1 MGSIQ
6 TQMLFKKLRDQYRA
20 IGSSNVMLT
29 QSNLVLVQPIQ
40 AGRTQYTFEI
50 LNNEGNPLSYEIRL
64 AQTDAFHMTSMQ
76 LFFGL
81 GAAPDDPEVKLL
93 SYPNDA
99 EIVNA
104 GSLSADYRNIYNGEF
119 DISID
124 NVKVIQS
131 ISSSFAEYTPQTQ
144 GIALGAGNAVDQI
157 RQASDS
163 TFYFAPTITLSGAK
177 KNQIT
182 LTFPASIASAGVNQV
197 LYLKLG
203 GIVAISGSVF
213 QS

>member
-6 TQMLFKKLRDQYRA
+6 TQMLFKKLRQQYRD
-20 IGSSNVMLT
+20 IGASNVMLT

-64 AQTDAFHMTSMQ
+64 AQTDAFHLTSMQ
-76 LFFGL
+76 MFIGL
-81 GAAPDDPEVKLL
+81 GAAPDDSAVKLL
-93 SYPNDA
+93 SYPNDM
-99 EIVNA
+99 EIVAA
-104 GSLSADYRNIYNGEF
+104 GSLSADYRNAYNGEF

-124 NVKVIQS
+124 NVKVIQT

-144 GIALGAGNAVDQI
+144 GLVAGAGNNVDQI

-163 TFYFAPTITLSGAK
+163 TFYFSPTINLSGAK
-177 KNQIT
+177 KNQLT
-182 LTFPASIASAGVNQV
+182 LTIPNAIASAVANQV
-197 LYLKLG
+197 LYLKLS

>member
-6 TQMLFKKLRDQYRA
+6 TQMLFKKLRQQYAA
-20 IGSSNVMLT
+20 IGASNVMLT
-29 QSNLVLVQPIQ
+29 QSNLVLAQPIQ

-64 AQTDAFHMTSMQ
+64 SQTDSYHMTAMQ
-76 LFFGL
+76 LMFGL
-81 GAAPDDPEVKLL
+81 GTAADDSQLKLL

-99 EIVNA
+99 EILAA
-104 GSLSADYRNIYNGEF
+104 GAVSADYRNIYNGEF

-124 NVKVIQS
+124 NVKVIQT
-131 ISSSFAEYTPQTQ
+131 ISSSFAEYTPMQQ
-144 GIALGAGNAVDQI
+144 GVVLGAGNAVDQI

-163 TFYFAPTITLSGAK
+163 TFYFAPTINLSGAK

-182 LTFPASIASAGVNQV
+182 LTLPNAIASAQPFEV
-197 LYLKLG
+197 LYLKLS

>member
-6 TQMLFKKLRDQYRA
+6 TQMLFKKLRQQYRD
-20 IGSSNVMLT
+20 IGASNVMLT

-64 AQTDAFHMTSMQ
+64 AQTDAFHMTAAQ
-76 LFFGL
+76 LLIGL
-81 GAAPDDPEVKLL
+81 GGAPDDSQAKFI
-93 SYPNDA
+93 SYPNDM
-99 EIVNA
+99 EIVAA
-104 GSLSADYRNIYNGEF
+104 GSLSADYRNVYNGEF

-144 GIALGAGNAVDQI
+144 GLVAGAGNNVDQI

-163 TFYFAPTITLSGAK
+163 TFYFSPTINLSGAK
-177 KNQIT
+177 KNQLT
-182 LTFPASIASAGVNQV
+182 LTLPNAIASAVANQV
-197 LYLKLG
+197 LYLKLS